1 MTLNYSCGLCC
12 CCCSGMTLTLNFSRS
27 QANIQDWTASS
38 KVSGC
43 RRAIKLPRSQA
54 QEAYNQLQNMLQ
66 QRSQIKARK

>member
-1 MTLNYSCGLCC
+1 
-12 CCCSGMTLTLNFSRS
+12 MTLTLNFSRS

-43 RRAIKLPRSQA
+43 RRSIKLPRSQA

-66 QRSQIKARK
+66 QRSQIKTRK